1 MIDILT
7 EVWAQRHT
15 MTAYDAM
22 YVFLARL
29 VGCRLLTLDV

>member
-7 EVWAQRHT
+7 EVWTQRHT

-22 YVFLARL
+22 YVVLARL
-29 VGCRLLTLDV
+29 AGCRLLTLDV